1 MSDRPKNSPI
11 NIPINFV
18 ESTHSGDRAEEPYD
32 DAIEIDGDALDFESA
47 DDEPTVEV
55 KVADAQ
61 EADDVEETSS
71 EEVIMDDERDTDT
84 EDVID
89 ADYPTTETHEIE
101 QVREGTEATS
111 NSFIADPE
119 PTPTGR
125 SELSVEAF
133 TRLSQELRQKLELAE
148 RLGAEKNDLYD
159 RLLRKQAEFENFRK
173 RTEREMQ
180 EAYRRARADILLD
193 ILPALDNMERA
204 LKHADNADAT
214 VLHEG
219 LALIYKQLSDAL
231 GKHGLE
237 AIDSIGS
244 PFDPELHEAVAAEQ
258 NDDVDDHTVLDEL
271 QRGYKLGD
279 RLLRPARV
287 KVSVQS

>member
-18 ESTHSGDRAEEPYD
+18 DRTNSGDHDTEEPFD
-32 DAIEIDGDALDFESA
+32 DAIEIDGDALDFDSG
-47 DDEPTVEV
+47 DDEPTAES
-55 KVADAQ
+55 KA
-61 EADDVEETSS
+61 ADDAPETTT

-84 EDVID
+84 EEVID
-89 ADYPTTETHEIE
+89 ADSPTTDSHEIE
-101 QVREGTEATS
+101 EVREGAWTESPSTP
-111 NSFIADPE
+111 FMADPE
-119 PTPTGR
+119 PTPSGR
-125 SELSVEAF
+125 PELSVEAF
-133 TRLSQELRQKLELAE
+133 TRLSQELRQKMELAE

-258 NDDVDDHTVLDEL
+258 NDEVDDHTVLDEL

>member
-18 ESTHSGDRAEEPYD
+18 EDARSIDRIEDEPFD
-32 DAIEIDGDALDFESA
+32 DAIEIDGDALSYAAPVDAEIV
-47 DDEPTVEV
+47 EPAE
-55 KVADAQ
+55 DAQ
-61 EADDVEETSS
+61 GDEA
-71 EEVIMDDERDTDT
+71 DDERDTDT

-89 ADYPTTETHEIE
+89 ADVATTETFALDEVPDTAGD
-101 QVREGTEATS
+101 QPSAAAPSASPDTAQTTKG
-111 NSFIADPE
+111 
-119 PTPTGR
+119 
-125 SELSVEAF
+125 ELSMDAF
-133 TRLSQELRQKLELAE
+133 TRLTQELRQKTEQAD
-148 RLGAEKNDLYD
+148 RAVAEKNDLYD

-204 LKHADNADAT
+204 LKHSENADAT
-214 VLHEG
+214 ILHEG

-231 GKHGLE
+231 ARHGLE
-237 AIDSIGS
+237 AIDSVGN

-258 NDDVDDHTVLDEL
+258 NDDVEDHTVLDEL